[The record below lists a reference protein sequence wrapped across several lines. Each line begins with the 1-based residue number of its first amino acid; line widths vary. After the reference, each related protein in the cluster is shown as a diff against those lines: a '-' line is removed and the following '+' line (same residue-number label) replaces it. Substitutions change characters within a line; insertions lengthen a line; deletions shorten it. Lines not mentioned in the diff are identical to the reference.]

1 MAKTGAHFTPCNVGS
16 VEKHNERDPEY
27 LKSVEAS
34 GRNIYFFQDQT
45 RNNSS
50 WVNPDYHGMSCKEIF
65 ERLKQLYI
73 EKVGQAPQLNDR
85 ERVNKKTGRVYKVA
99 GWSPIR
105 EAVIPT
111 KEDTTLADFKPV
123 VDWLK
128 GKGWNVIRID
138 LHKDEGYEN
147 QVTGNKKMNYH
158 AHLVVD
164 CLDHNTGRT
173 VKLSDDDMSLKGI
186 QGIIADA
193 LGMERG
199 NAKEVSGVNHRT
211 VEQQREWAA
220 AQHVIELDKEARRN
234 EIKAKGLFKMI
245 ENLTNSRNYLFEEI
259 RQLEEDAKV
268 GKISVD
274 ELQQKV
280 QVLRQ
285 EIEETEK
292 KIKDKEEKLSQTKK
306 QLDSTADQLE
316 KMLDQKAD
324 AQHQYDDLRRAINR
338 DLPTLEGRVI
348 RDFQAMGWKMAAQES
363 KNVLEK
369 IAEHSLALSSLPMA
383 KHQFDEA
390 VGMTFYGNII
400 GEMAIRGEEI
410 TLVAGALYLGLID
423 QAMEFAQSHGG
434 GDSSPDNG
442 WGRRPDEDDE
452 AFKMRCFGMARMIMK
467 PAGRSQQQS
476 NGLKR

>member
-1 MAKTGAHFTPCNVGS
+1 
-16 VEKHNERDPEY
+16 
-27 LKSVEAS
+27 
-34 GRNIYFFQDQT
+34 
-45 RNNSS
+45 
-50 WVNPDYHGMSCKEIF
+50 
-65 ERLKQLYI
+65 
-73 EKVGQAPQLNDR
+73 
-85 ERVNKKTGRVYKVA
+85 
-99 GWSPIR
+99 
-105 EAVIPT
+105 
-111 KEDTTLADFKPV
+111 
-123 VDWLK
+123 
-128 GKGWNVIRID
+128 
-138 LHKDEGYEN
+138 
-147 QVTGNKKMNYH
+147 MNYH

-274 ELQQKV
+274 ELQQNV

-324 AQHQYDDLRRAINR
+324 VQHKYDDLQRAINR
-338 DLPTLEGRVI
+338 DYPQLESRVL
-348 RDFQAMGWKMAAQES
+348 RDTQAMAFRMVTAECERI
-363 KNVLEK
+363 LEK
-369 IAEHSLALSSLPMA
+369 IDDRLREYSQRPFAQGAYRQAADDIFL
-383 KHQFDEA
+383 
-390 VGMTFYGNII
+390 GNFL
-400 GEMAIRGEEI
+400 GEMAIKGEEI
-410 TLVAGALYLGLID
+410 TMVAGALYLGLID
-423 QAMEFAQSHGG
+423 QAMQFAQSHGG
-434 GDSSPDNG
+434 GGNTPDSG

-452 AFKMRCFGMARMIMK
+452 AFRARCFLMARMMMRR
-467 PAGRSQQQS
+467 PGRNQQQS